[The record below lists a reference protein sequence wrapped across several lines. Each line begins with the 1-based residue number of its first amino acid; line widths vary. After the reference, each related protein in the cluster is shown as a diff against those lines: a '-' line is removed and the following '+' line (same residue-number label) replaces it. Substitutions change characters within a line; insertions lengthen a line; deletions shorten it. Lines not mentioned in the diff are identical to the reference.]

1 MTTGAKEQVGRLLA
15 LVPLIRRE
23 GDMRLEDAAARLG
36 VPPEQLV
43 ADLRV
48 LIYCGWPGWMPGDL
62 IEVDLDA
69 LDGDSVI
76 RIHNADYLQAP
87 LRLSAAEASA
97 ITVALRTLRESADG
111 DTLESLD
118 RALAKIETV
127 AEDGQPAAHV
137 DVHVPPGQRENAAL
151 RGRLAQAI
159 ADGRQVRLTY
169 YVPARDENTER
180 TVDPVELVDSQGM
193 GYLQAWCHQADGRR
207 LFRLDRIVADEVLET
222 AVDVHP
228 DLEPVDLGDGLF
240 RPEEGSPLVTLRL
253 APQARWVAEY
263 YPVEAVRERRG
274 NRLEIDLRVADPR
287 WLVRLLLRL
296 APYAEVVGP
305 QEYADA
311 FTVAAQQALRL
322 YGGTDA

>member
-1 MTTGAKEQVGRLLA
+1 MSAGAKEQVGRLLA
-15 LVPLIRRE
+15 LVPLIQRE
-23 GDMRLEDAAARLG
+23 GDMRLEDAARRLG

-76 RIHNADYLQAP
+76 RIHNADYLGTP

-111 DTLESLD
+111 DTLDSLD

-127 AEDGQPAAHV
+127 AEDGQQAAHV
-137 DVHVPPGQRENAAL
+137 EVRVPPGQREGAAL
-151 RGRLAQAI
+151 RTRLAA
-159 ADGRQVRLTY
+159 ALSSGRQVRLTY

-180 TVDPVELVDSQGM
+180 TVDPMALVDSQGM
-193 GYLQAWCHQADGRR
+193 AYLQAWCHVANGRR
-207 LFRLDRIVADEVLET
+207 LFRLDRIVADETLDSAAEP
-222 AVDVHP
+222 HP
-228 DLEPVDLGDGLF
+228 DVEPVDLADGLF
-240 RPEEGSPLVTLRL
+240 RPEPDNPLVTLRL

-274 NRLEIDLRVADPR
+274 GKLEIDLRVADSR
-287 WLVRLLLRL
+287 WLMRLLLRL
-296 APYAEVVGP
+296 SPYAEVLRP
-305 QEYADA
+305 AEYAEA
-311 FTVAAQQALRL
+311 FTAAAQETLSL
-322 YGGTDA
+322 YRVPGA